1 MDLGGFID
9 KIENVSDSQDVP
21 VDLYGRFVEIED
33 VVIEGN
39 QVVIKIVDDRD
50 K

>member
-9 KIENVSDSQDVP
+9 KIENVSDSQDVL